1 MCGRYA
7 LSAMI
12 SDIAEEFS
20 TNSAPELSLPADWNI
35 KPTNEVYIIK
45 NQAIEIASWGMIAHW
60 SKSDDEAAK
69 SQSSAINARSES
81 VHEKP
86 TFKAAFRSNRCL
98 LPASG
103 YYEWASELGK
113 YKTKQPIYISR
124 DDGKLLAFS
133 GVFQSWTSP
142 SGRVI
147 QSVAIIT
154 RQAVGQLAQVHSR
167 MPVFLPRER
176 WQDWM
181 NPKINDVEK
190 IRSLMDVPTPDANLR
205 FHPVSS
211 AVNSITGSGAGLIEP
226 IELGE
231 PETLF

>member
-7 LSAMI
+7 LSAAI
-12 SDIAEEFS
+12 SDIAQEFS

-35 KPTNEVYIIK
+35 KPTNDVYIIK
-45 NQAIEIASWGMIAHW
+45 NQAIEIASWGMISHW
-60 SKSDDEAAK
+60 SKSDDEAVK

-86 TFKAAFRSNRCL
+86 TFKSAFRSNRCL
-98 LPASG
+98 LPATG

-124 DDGKLLAFS
+124 DDNKLLAFT
-133 GVFQSWTSP
+133 GIFQSWTSP

-147 QSVAIIT
+147 QSVSIIT
-154 RQAVGQLAQVHSR
+154 RQAVGQLALVHSR
-167 MPVFLPRER
+167 MPVFLPRDR
-176 WQDWM
+176 WADWM
-181 NPKINDVEK
+181 NPKINDVAK
-190 IRSLMDVPTPDANLR
+190 IRSLMDIPNPDANLG

-211 AVNSITGSGAGLIEP
+211 AVNSIAGSGPGLIEP

>member
-7 LSAMI
+7 LSAAI
-12 SDIAEEFS
+12 SDIAQEFS
-20 TNSAPELSLPADWNI
+20 TNSAPELSLPADWNV
-35 KPTNEVYIIK
+35 KPTNDVYIIK

-60 SKSDDEAAK
+60 SKSDDEAVK

-86 TFKAAFRSNRCL
+86 TFKSAFRSNRCL
-98 LPASG
+98 LPATG

-124 DDGKLLAFS
+124 DDNKLLAFT
-133 GVFQSWTSP
+133 GIFQSWTSP

-147 QSVAIIT
+147 QSVSIIT
-154 RQAVGQLAQVHSR
+154 RQAVGQLALVHSR
-167 MPVFLPRER
+167 MPVFLPRDR
-176 WQDWM
+176 WADWM
-181 NPKINDVEK
+181 NPKINDVAK
-190 IRSLMDVPTPDANLR
+190 IRSLMDIPKPDANLG

-211 AVNSITGSGAGLIEP
+211 AVNSITGSGPGLIEP

>member
-20 TNSAPELSLPADWNI
+20 TNSAPGIILPADWNI
-35 KPTNEVYIIK
+35 KPTNDVYIIK

-86 TFKAAFRSNRCL
+86 TFKSAFRSNRCL
-98 LPASG
+98 IPATG

-124 DDGKLLAFS
+124 DDDKLLAFT
-133 GVFQSWTSP
+133 GIFQSWTSP
-142 SGRVI
+142 SGKVI

-154 RQAVGQLAQVHSR
+154 RQAVGQLALVHSR
-167 MPVFLPRER
+167 MPVFLPRQR

-190 IRSLMDVPTPDANLR
+190 IRTLMDVPNPDANLR

-211 AVNSITGSGAGLIEP
+211 AINSIAGSGPGLIEP

>member
-7 LSAMI
+7 LSAAI

-20 TNSAPELSLPADWNI
+20 TNSAPELSLPVDWNI
-35 KPTNEVYIIK
+35 KPTNDVYIIK

-86 TFKAAFRSNRCL
+86 TFKSAFRSNRCL
-98 LPASG
+98 LPATG

-124 DDGKLLAFS
+124 DDNKLLAFT
-133 GVFQSWTSP
+133 GIFQSWTSP

-147 QSVAIIT
+147 QSVSIIT
-154 RQAVGQLAQVHSR
+154 RQAVGQLALVHSR
-167 MPVFLPRER
+167 MPVFLPRDR
-176 WQDWM
+176 WADWM

-211 AVNSITGSGAGLIEP
+211 AVNSIAGSGPGLIEP

>member
-7 LSAMI
+7 LSAAI

-35 KPTNEVYIIK
+35 KPTNDVYIIK

-86 TFKAAFRSNRCL
+86 TFKSAFRSNRCL
-98 LPASG
+98 LPATG

-124 DDGKLLAFS
+124 DDNKLLAFT
-133 GVFQSWTSP
+133 GIFQSWTSP

-147 QSVAIIT
+147 QSVSIIT
-154 RQAVGQLAQVHSR
+154 RQAVGQLALVHSR
-167 MPVFLPRER
+167 MPVFLPRDR
-176 WQDWM
+176 WADWM

-190 IRSLMDVPTPDANLR
+190 IRSLMDIPNPDANLG

-211 AVNSITGSGAGLIEP
+211 AVNSITGSGPELIAP

>member
-7 LSAMI
+7 LSAEI
-12 SDIAEEFS
+12 SDIAQEFS

-35 KPTNEVYIIK
+35 KPTNDVYIIK

-86 TFKAAFRSNRCL
+86 TFKSAFRSNRCL
-98 LPASG
+98 LPATG

-124 DDGKLLAFS
+124 DDNKLLAFT
-133 GVFQSWTSP
+133 GIFQSWTSP

-147 QSVAIIT
+147 QSVSIIT
-154 RQAVGQLAQVHSR
+154 RQAVGQLALVHSR
-167 MPVFLPRER
+167 MPVFLPRDR
-176 WQDWM
+176 WAEWM
-181 NPKINDVEK
+181 NPKINDVAK
-190 IRSLMDVPTPDANLR
+190 IRSLMDIPNPDANLG

-211 AVNSITGSGAGLIEP
+211 AVNSITGSGPELIEP

>member
-7 LSAMI
+7 LSAAI

-35 KPTNEVYIIK
+35 KPTNDVYIIK

-86 TFKAAFRSNRCL
+86 TFKSAFRSNRCL
-98 LPASG
+98 LPATG

-124 DDGKLLAFS
+124 DDNKLLAFT
-133 GVFQSWTSP
+133 GIFQSWTSP
-142 SGRVI
+142 SGKVI
-147 QSVAIIT
+147 QSVSIIT
-154 RQAVGQLAQVHSR
+154 RQAVGQLALVHSR
-167 MPVFLPRER
+167 MPVFLPRDR
-176 WQDWM
+176 WAEWM
-181 NPKINDVEK
+181 NPKINDVAK
-190 IRSLMDVPTPDANLR
+190 IRSLMDIPNPDANLG

-211 AVNSITGSGAGLIEP
+211 AVNSITGSGPELIAP

>member
-7 LSAMI
+7 LSAAI

-35 KPTNEVYIIK
+35 KPTNDVYIIK

-86 TFKAAFRSNRCL
+86 TFKSAFRSNRCL
-98 LPASG
+98 LPATG
-103 YYEWASELGK
+103 YYEWANELGK

-124 DDGKLLAFS
+124 DDNKLLAFT
-133 GVFQSWTSP
+133 GIFQSWTSP

-147 QSVAIIT
+147 QSVSIIT
-154 RQAVGQLAQVHSR
+154 RQAVGQLALVHSR
-167 MPVFLPRER
+167 MPVFLPRDR
-176 WQDWM
+176 WADWM

-190 IRSLMDVPTPDANLR
+190 IRSLMDIPNPEANLG

-211 AVNSITGSGAGLIEP
+211 AVNSITGSGPELIAP

>member
-7 LSAMI
+7 LSAAI
-12 SDIAEEFS
+12 SDIAQEFS

-35 KPTNEVYIIK
+35 KPTNDVYIIK

-60 SKSDDEAAK
+60 SKSDDEAVK

-86 TFKAAFRSNRCL
+86 TFKSAFRSNRCL
-98 LPASG
+98 LPATG

-124 DDGKLLAFS
+124 DDKELLAFT
-133 GVFQSWTSP
+133 GIFQSWTSP

-154 RQAVGQLAQVHSR
+154 RQAVGQLALVHSR
-167 MPVFLPRER
+167 MPVFLPRDR
-176 WQDWM
+176 WADWM
-181 NPKINDVEK
+181 NPKINDVAK
-190 IRSLMDVPTPDANLR
+190 IRSLMDIPNPDANLG

-211 AVNSITGSGAGLIEP
+211 AVNSITGSGPELIEP

>member
-1 MCGRYA
+1 
-7 LSAMI
+7 MI

-20 TNSAPELSLPADWNI
+20 TNSAPGIILPADWNI
-35 KPTNEVYIIK
+35 KPTNDVYIIK

-86 TFKAAFRSNRCL
+86 TFKSAFRSNRCL
-98 LPASG
+98 LPATG

-124 DDGKLLAFS
+124 DDNKLLAFT
-133 GVFQSWTSP
+133 GIFQSWTSP
-142 SGRVI
+142 SGKVI

-154 RQAVGQLAQVHSR
+154 RQAVGQLALVHSR

-181 NPKINDVEK
+181 NPKINDVER

-211 AVNSITGSGAGLIEP
+211 AVNSIAGSGPGLIEP

>member
-7 LSAMI
+7 LSAAI

-20 TNSAPELSLPADWNI
+20 TNSAPELSLPVDWNI
-35 KPTNEVYIIK
+35 KPTNDVYIIK

-86 TFKAAFRSNRCL
+86 TFKSAFRSNRCL
-98 LPASG
+98 LPATG

-124 DDGKLLAFS
+124 DDNKLLAFT
-133 GVFQSWTSP
+133 GIFQSWTSP
-142 SGRVI
+142 SGKVI

-154 RQAVGQLAQVHSR
+154 RQAVGQLALVHSR
-167 MPVFLPRER
+167 MPVFLPRDR
-176 WQDWM
+176 WADWM

-190 IRSLMDVPTPDANLR
+190 IRSLMDIPNPEANLG

-211 AVNSITGSGAGLIEP
+211 AVNSITGSGPELIAP

>member
-7 LSAMI
+7 LSAAI
-12 SDIAEEFS
+12 SDIAQEFS

-35 KPTNEVYIIK
+35 KPTNDVYIIK

-86 TFKAAFRSNRCL
+86 TFKSAFRSNRCL
-98 LPASG
+98 LPATG

-124 DDGKLLAFS
+124 DDNKLLAFT
-133 GVFQSWTSP
+133 GIFQSWTSP
-142 SGRVI
+142 SGKVI
-147 QSVAIIT
+147 QSVSIIT
-154 RQAVGQLAQVHSR
+154 RQAVGQLALVHSR
-167 MPVFLPRER
+167 MPVFLPRDR
-176 WQDWM
+176 WAEWM
-181 NPKINDVEK
+181 NPKINDVAK
-190 IRSLMDVPTPDANLR
+190 IRSLMDIPNPDANLG

-211 AVNSITGSGAGLIEP
+211 AVNSITGRGPELIAP

>member
-1 MCGRYA
+1 
-7 LSAMI
+7 MI

-20 TNSAPELSLPADWNI
+20 TNSAPGISLPADWNI
-35 KPTNEVYIIK
+35 KPTNDVYIIK

-86 TFKAAFRSNRCL
+86 TFKSAFRSNRCL
-98 LPASG
+98 LPATG

-124 DDGKLLAFS
+124 DDNKLLAFT
-133 GVFQSWTSP
+133 GIFQSWTSP

-154 RQAVGQLAQVHSR
+154 RQAVGQLALVHSR
-167 MPVFLPRER
+167 MPVFLPRDR
-176 WQDWM
+176 WAEWM
-181 NPKINDVEK
+181 NPKINDVAK
-190 IRSLMDVPTPDANLR
+190 IRSLMDIPNPDANLG

-211 AVNSITGSGAGLIEP
+211 AVNSIAGSGPGLIEP

>member
-20 TNSAPELSLPADWNI
+20 TNSAPGIILPADWNI
-35 KPTNEVYIIK
+35 KPTNDVYIIK

-86 TFKAAFRSNRCL
+86 TFKSAFRSNRCL
-98 LPASG
+98 LPATG

-113 YKTKQPIYISR
+113 YKTKQPIYVSR
-124 DDGKLLAFS
+124 DDEKLLAFS
-133 GVFQSWTSP
+133 GIFQSWTSP
-142 SGRVI
+142 SGKVI

-181 NPKINDVEK
+181 NPKINDVDK
-190 IRSLMDVPTPDANLR
+190 IRALMDVPIPDANLR

-211 AVNSITGSGAGLIEP
+211 AVNSITGSGPGLIEP

>member
-7 LSAMI
+7 LSAEI
-12 SDIAEEFS
+12 SDIAQEFS

-35 KPTNEVYIIK
+35 KPTNDVYIIK

-86 TFKAAFRSNRCL
+86 TFKSAFRSNRCL
-98 LPASG
+98 LPATG

-124 DDGKLLAFS
+124 DDNKLLAFT
-133 GVFQSWTSP
+133 GIFQSWTSP

-147 QSVAIIT
+147 QSVSIIT
-154 RQAVGQLAQVHSR
+154 RQAVGQLALVHSR
-167 MPVFLPRER
+167 MPVFLPRDR
-176 WQDWM
+176 WADWM
-181 NPKINDVEK
+181 NPKINDVAK
-190 IRSLMDVPTPDANLR
+190 IRSLMDIPNPDANLG

-211 AVNSITGSGAGLIEP
+211 AVNSITGSGPELIEP

>member
-7 LSAMI
+7 LSAAI
-12 SDIAEEFS
+12 SDIAQEFS

-35 KPTNEVYIIK
+35 KPTNDVYIIK

-86 TFKAAFRSNRCL
+86 TFKSAFRSNRCL
-98 LPASG
+98 LPATG

-124 DDGKLLAFS
+124 DDKKLLAFT
-133 GVFQSWTSP
+133 GIFQSWTSP

-147 QSVAIIT
+147 QSVSIIT
-154 RQAVGQLAQVHSR
+154 RQAVGQLALVHSR
-167 MPVFLPRER
+167 MPVFLPRDR
-176 WQDWM
+176 WADWM
-181 NPKINDVEK
+181 NPKINDVAK
-190 IRSLMDVPTPDANLR
+190 IRSLMDIPNPDANLG

-211 AVNSITGSGAGLIEP
+211 AVNSIAGSGPGLIEP

>member
-35 KPTNEVYIIK
+35 KPTNDVYIIK

-86 TFKAAFRSNRCL
+86 TFKSAFRSNRCL
-98 LPASG
+98 LPATG

-124 DDGKLLAFS
+124 DDNKLLAFT
-133 GVFQSWTSP
+133 GIFQSWTSP

-147 QSVAIIT
+147 QSVSIIT
-154 RQAVGQLAQVHSR
+154 RQAVGQLALVHSR
-167 MPVFLPRER
+167 MPVFLPRQR

-181 NPKINDVEK
+181 NPKLNDVEK
-190 IRSLMDVPTPDANLR
+190 IRSLMDISNPDANLR

-211 AVNSITGSGAGLIEP
+211 AINSIAGSGPGLIEP

>member
-20 TNSAPELSLPADWNI
+20 TNSAPDISLPADWNI
-35 KPTNEVYIIK
+35 KPTKDIYIIK
-45 NQAIEIASWGMIAHW
+45 NQAIEIASWGMIAPW
-60 SKSDDEAAK
+60 SKSDDEAAR
-69 SQSSAINARSES
+69 SQTSAINARSES

-86 TFKAAFRSNRCL
+86 TFRSAFRSNRCL
-98 LPASG
+98 IPASG

-113 YKTKQPIYISR
+113 YKTKQPIYVSR
-124 DDGKLLAFS
+124 DDNRLLAFS
-133 GVFQSWTSP
+133 GIFQVWTSP
-142 SGRVI
+142 SGKVR
-147 QSVAIIT
+147 QSVAIVT
-154 RQAVGQLAQVHSR
+154 RQAIGQLALVHSR
-167 MPVFLPRER
+167 MPVFLPKER
-176 WQDWM
+176 WMDWM
-181 NPKINDVEK
+181 NPRINDIEE
-190 IRSLMDVPTPDANLR
+190 IRSLMDIPTPDAHLR

-211 AVNSITGSGAGLIEP
+211 AVNSITGSGPGLIEA

>member
-7 LSAMI
+7 LSAEI
-12 SDIAEEFS
+12 SDIAQEFS

-35 KPTNEVYIIK
+35 KPTNDVYIIK

-86 TFKAAFRSNRCL
+86 TFKSAFRSNRCL
-98 LPASG
+98 LPATG

-124 DDGKLLAFS
+124 DDKKLLAFT
-133 GVFQSWTSP
+133 GIFQSWTSP

-147 QSVAIIT
+147 QSVSIIT
-154 RQAVGQLAQVHSR
+154 RQAVGQLALVHSR
-167 MPVFLPRER
+167 MPVFLPRDR
-176 WQDWM
+176 WADWM
-181 NPKINDVEK
+181 NPKINDVAK
-190 IRSLMDVPTPDANLR
+190 IRSLMDIPNPDANLG

-211 AVNSITGSGAGLIEP
+211 AVNSITGSGPELIEP

>member
-1 MCGRYA
+1 
-7 LSAMI
+7 
-12 SDIAEEFS
+12 
-20 TNSAPELSLPADWNI
+20 DWNI
-35 KPTNEVYIIK
+35 KPTNDVYIIK

-86 TFKAAFRSNRCL
+86 TFKSAFRSNRCL
-98 LPASG
+98 LPATG

-124 DDGKLLAFS
+124 DDNKLLAFT
-133 GVFQSWTSP
+133 GIFQSWTSP

-147 QSVAIIT
+147 QSVSIIT
-154 RQAVGQLAQVHSR
+154 RQAVGQLALVHSR
-167 MPVFLPRER
+167 MPVFLPRDR
-176 WQDWM
+176 WADWM

-190 IRSLMDVPTPDANLR
+190 IRSLMDIPNPEANLG

-211 AVNSITGSGAGLIEP
+211 AVNSITGSGPELIAP

>member
-7 LSAMI
+7 LSAAI
-12 SDIAEEFS
+12 SDIAQEFS

-35 KPTNEVYIIK
+35 KPTNDVYIIK
-45 NQAIEIASWGMIAHW
+45 NQAIEIASWGIIAHW

-86 TFKAAFRSNRCL
+86 TFKSAFRSNRCL
-98 LPASG
+98 LPATG

-124 DDGKLLAFS
+124 DDNKLLAFT
-133 GVFQSWTSP
+133 GIFQSWTSP

-147 QSVAIIT
+147 QSVSIIT
-154 RQAVGQLAQVHSR
+154 RQAVGQLALVHSR
-167 MPVFLPRER
+167 MPVFLPRDR
-176 WQDWM
+176 WADWM
-181 NPKINDVEK
+181 NPKINDVAK
-190 IRSLMDVPTPDANLR
+190 IRSLMDIPNPDANLG

-211 AVNSITGSGAGLIEP
+211 AVNSIAGSGPGLIEP

>member
-7 LSAMI
+7 LSAAI

-35 KPTNEVYIIK
+35 KPTNDVYIIK

-86 TFKAAFRSNRCL
+86 TFKSAFRSNRCL
-98 LPASG
+98 LPATG

-124 DDGKLLAFS
+124 DDNKLLAFT
-133 GVFQSWTSP
+133 GIFQSWTSP

-147 QSVAIIT
+147 QSVSIIT
-154 RQAVGQLAQVHSR
+154 RQAVGQLALVHSR
-167 MPVFLPRER
+167 MPVFLPRDR
-176 WQDWM
+176 WADWM

-190 IRSLMDVPTPDANLR
+190 IRSLMDIPNPDANLG

-211 AVNSITGSGAGLIEP
+211 AVNSITGSGPELIEP

>member
-7 LSAMI
+7 LSAEI
-12 SDIAEEFS
+12 SDIAQEFS

-35 KPTNEVYIIK
+35 KPTNDVYIIK

-86 TFKAAFRSNRCL
+86 TFKSAFRSNRCL
-98 LPASG
+98 LPATG

-124 DDGKLLAFS
+124 DDNKLLAFT
-133 GVFQSWTSP
+133 GIFQSWTSP

-147 QSVAIIT
+147 QSVSIIT
-154 RQAVGQLAQVHSR
+154 RQAVGQLALVHSR
-167 MPVFLPRER
+167 MPVFLPRDR
-176 WQDWM
+176 WADWM
-181 NPKINDVEK
+181 NPKINDVAK
-190 IRSLMDVPTPDANLR
+190 IRSLMDIPNPDANLG

-211 AVNSITGSGAGLIEP
+211 AVNSITGSGPGLIEP

>member
-7 LSAMI
+7 LSAAI
-12 SDIAEEFS
+12 SDIAQEFS

-35 KPTNEVYIIK
+35 KPTNDVYIIK

-86 TFKAAFRSNRCL
+86 TFKSAFRSNRCL
-98 LPASG
+98 LPATG

-124 DDGKLLAFS
+124 DDNKLLAFT
-133 GVFQSWTSP
+133 GIFQSWTSP

-147 QSVAIIT
+147 QSVSIIT
-154 RQAVGQLAQVHSR
+154 RQAVGQLALVHSR
-167 MPVFLPRER
+167 MPVFLPRDR
-176 WQDWM
+176 WADWM
-181 NPKINDVEK
+181 NPKINDVAK
-190 IRSLMDVPTPDANLR
+190 IRSLMDIPNPDANLG

-211 AVNSITGSGAGLIEP
+211 AVNSITGSGPGLIEP

>member
-7 LSAMI
+7 LSATI

-35 KPTNEVYIIK
+35 KPTNDVYIIK

-86 TFKAAFRSNRCL
+86 TFKSAFRSNRCL
-98 LPASG
+98 LPATG

-124 DDGKLLAFS
+124 DDNKLLAFT
-133 GVFQSWTSP
+133 GIFQSWTSP

-147 QSVAIIT
+147 QSVSIIT
-154 RQAVGQLAQVHSR
+154 RQAVGQLALVHSR
-167 MPVFLPRER
+167 MPVFLPRDR
-176 WQDWM
+176 WADWM

-190 IRSLMDVPTPDANLR
+190 IRSLMDIPNPDANLG

-211 AVNSITGSGAGLIEP
+211 AVNSITGSGPELIAP

>member
-7 LSAMI
+7 LSAEI
-12 SDIAEEFS
+12 SDIAQEFS

-35 KPTNEVYIIK
+35 KPTNDVYIIK
-45 NQAIEIASWGMIAHW
+45 NQAIEIASWGIIAHW

-86 TFKAAFRSNRCL
+86 TFKSAFRSNRCL
-98 LPASG
+98 LPATG

-124 DDGKLLAFS
+124 DDNKLLAFT
-133 GVFQSWTSP
+133 GIFQSWTSP
-142 SGRVI
+142 SGRFI
-147 QSVAIIT
+147 QSVSIIT
-154 RQAVGQLAQVHSR
+154 RQAVGQLALVHSR
-167 MPVFLPRER
+167 MPVFLPRDR
-176 WQDWM
+176 WADWM
-181 NPKINDVEK
+181 NPKINDVAK
-190 IRSLMDVPTPDANLR
+190 IRSLMDIPNPDANLG

-211 AVNSITGSGAGLIEP
+211 AVNSIAGSGPGLIEP

>member
-35 KPTNEVYIIK
+35 KPTNDVYIIK

-86 TFKAAFRSNRCL
+86 TFKSAFRSNRCL
-98 LPASG
+98 LPATG

-124 DDGKLLAFS
+124 DDNKLLAFT
-133 GVFQSWTSP
+133 GIFQSWTSP

-147 QSVAIIT
+147 QSVSIIT
-154 RQAVGQLAQVHSR
+154 RQAVGQLALVHSR
-167 MPVFLPRER
+167 MPVFLPRQR
-176 WQDWM
+176 WEDWM

-190 IRSLMDVPTPDANLR
+190 IRSLMDISNPDANLR

-211 AVNSITGSGAGLIEP
+211 AINSIAGSGPGLIEP

>member
-7 LSAMI
+7 LSAEI
-12 SDIAEEFS
+12 SDIAQEFS

-35 KPTNEVYIIK
+35 KPTNDVYIIK
-45 NQAIEIASWGMIAHW
+45 NQAIEIASWGIIAHW

-86 TFKAAFRSNRCL
+86 TFKSAFRSNRCS
-98 LPASG
+98 LPATG

-124 DDGKLLAFS
+124 DDNKLLAFT
-133 GVFQSWTSP
+133 GIFQSWTSP

-147 QSVAIIT
+147 QSVSIIT
-154 RQAVGQLAQVHSR
+154 RQAVGQLALVHSR
-167 MPVFLPRER
+167 MPVFLPRDR
-176 WQDWM
+176 WADWM
-181 NPKINDVEK
+181 NPKINDVAK
-190 IRSLMDVPTPDANLR
+190 IRSLMDIPNPDANLG

-211 AVNSITGSGAGLIEP
+211 AVNSITGSGPELIEP

>member
-7 LSAMI
+7 LSAAI

-20 TNSAPELSLPADWNI
+20 TNSAPELSLPVDWNI
-35 KPTNEVYIIK
+35 KPTNDVYIIK

-86 TFKAAFRSNRCL
+86 TFKSAFRSNRCL
-98 LPASG
+98 LPATG

-124 DDGKLLAFS
+124 DDNKLLAFT
-133 GVFQSWTSP
+133 GIFQSWTSP

-147 QSVAIIT
+147 QSVSIIT
-154 RQAVGQLAQVHSR
+154 RQAVGQLALVHSR
-167 MPVFLPRER
+167 MPVFLPRDR
-176 WQDWM
+176 WADWM

-190 IRSLMDVPTPDANLR
+190 IRSLMDIPNPEANLG

-211 AVNSITGSGAGLIEP
+211 VVNSITGSGPELIAP

>member
-7 LSAMI
+7 LSAAI
-12 SDIAEEFS
+12 SDIAQEFS

-35 KPTNEVYIIK
+35 KPTNDVYIIK

-86 TFKAAFRSNRCL
+86 TFKSAFRSNRCL
-98 LPASG
+98 LPATG

-124 DDGKLLAFS
+124 DDNKLLAFT
-133 GVFQSWTSP
+133 GIFQSWTSS

-147 QSVAIIT
+147 QSVSIIT
-154 RQAVGQLAQVHSR
+154 RQAVGQLALVHSR
-167 MPVFLPRER
+167 MPVFLPRDR
-176 WQDWM
+176 WADWM
-181 NPKINDVEK
+181 NPKINDVAK
-190 IRSLMDVPTPDANLR
+190 IRSLMDIPNPDANLG

-211 AVNSITGSGAGLIEP
+211 AVNSIAGSGPGLIEP

>member
-1 MCGRYA
+1 
-7 LSAMI
+7 MI

-20 TNSAPELSLPADWNI
+20 TNSAPGISLPADWNI
-35 KPTNEVYIIK
+35 KPTNDVYIIK

-86 TFKAAFRSNRCL
+86 TFKSAFRSNRCL
-98 LPASG
+98 LPATG

-113 YKTKQPIYISR
+113 YKTKQPIYVSR
-124 DDGKLLAFS
+124 DDEKLLAFT
-133 GVFQSWTSP
+133 GIFQSWTSP

-147 QSVAIIT
+147 QSVSIIT
-154 RQAVGQLAQVHSR
+154 RQAVGQLALVHSR
-167 MPVFLPRER
+167 MPVFLPRDR
-176 WQDWM
+176 WADWM
-181 NPKINDVEK
+181 NPKINDVAK
-190 IRSLMDVPTPDANLR
+190 IRSLMDIPNPDANLG

-211 AVNSITGSGAGLIEP
+211 AVNSITGSGPELIEP

>member
-7 LSAMI
+7 LSAAI
-12 SDIAEEFS
+12 SDIAEGFS

-35 KPTNEVYIIK
+35 KPTNDVYIIK
-45 NQAIEIASWGMIAHW
+45 NQAIEIASWGIIAHW

-86 TFKAAFRSNRCL
+86 TFKSAFRSNRCL
-98 LPASG
+98 LPATG

-124 DDGKLLAFS
+124 DDNKLLAFT
-133 GVFQSWTSP
+133 GIFQSWTSP

-147 QSVAIIT
+147 QSVSIIT
-154 RQAVGQLAQVHSR
+154 RQAVSQLALVHSR
-167 MPVFLPRER
+167 MPVFLPRDR
-176 WQDWM
+176 WADWM
-181 NPKINDVEK
+181 NPKINDVAK
-190 IRSLMDVPTPDANLR
+190 IRSLMDIPNPDANLG

-211 AVNSITGSGAGLIEP
+211 AVNSIAGSGPGLIEP

>member
-1 MCGRYA
+1 
-7 LSAMI
+7 MI

-20 TNSAPELSLPADWNI
+20 TNSAPGIILPADWNI
-35 KPTNEVYIIK
+35 KPTNDVYIIK

-86 TFKAAFRSNRCL
+86 TFKSAFRSNRCL

-124 DDGKLLAFS
+124 DDEKLLAFS
-133 GVFQSWTSP
+133 GIFQSWTSP
-142 SGRVI
+142 SGKVI

-181 NPKINDVEK
+181 NPKLNDVDK
-190 IRSLMDVPTPDANLR
+190 IRALMDVPTPDANLR

-211 AVNSITGSGAGLIEP
+211 AVNSITGSGPGLIEQ

>member
-7 LSAMI
+7 LSAAI

-35 KPTNEVYIIK
+35 KPTNDVYIIK

-86 TFKAAFRSNRCL
+86 TFKSAFRSNRCL
-98 LPASG
+98 LPATG

-124 DDGKLLAFS
+124 DDNKLLAFT
-133 GVFQSWTSP
+133 GIFQSWTSP

-147 QSVAIIT
+147 QSVSIIT
-154 RQAVGQLAQVHSR
+154 RQAVGQLALVHSR

-176 WQDWM
+176 WADWM

-190 IRSLMDVPTPDANLR
+190 IRSLMDIPNPEANLG

-211 AVNSITGSGAGLIEP
+211 AVNSITGSGPELIAP

>member
-7 LSAMI
+7 LSAAI
-12 SDIAEEFS
+12 SDIAQEFS

-35 KPTNEVYIIK
+35 KPTNDVYIIK

-86 TFKAAFRSNRCL
+86 TFKSAFRSNRCL
-98 LPASG
+98 LPATG

-124 DDGKLLAFS
+124 DDKKLLAFT
-133 GVFQSWTSP
+133 GIFQSWTSP

-147 QSVAIIT
+147 QSVSIIT
-154 RQAVGQLAQVHSR
+154 RQAVGQLALVHSR
-167 MPVFLPRER
+167 MPVFLPRDR
-176 WQDWM
+176 WAEWM
-181 NPKINDVEK
+181 NPKINDVAK
-190 IRSLMDVPTPDANLR
+190 IRSLMDIPNPDANLG

-211 AVNSITGSGAGLIEP
+211 AVNSIAGSGPGLIEP

>member
-7 LSAMI
+7 LSAAI

-20 TNSAPELSLPADWNI
+20 TISAPELSLPADWNI
-35 KPTNEVYIIK
+35 KPTNDVYIIK
-45 NQAIEIASWGMIAHW
+45 NQAIEIASWGIIAHW

-86 TFKAAFRSNRCL
+86 TFKSAFRSNRCL
-98 LPASG
+98 LPATG

-124 DDGKLLAFS
+124 DDKKLLAFT
-133 GVFQSWTSP
+133 GIFQSWTSP

-147 QSVAIIT
+147 QSVSIIT
-154 RQAVGQLAQVHSR
+154 RQAVGQLALVHSR
-167 MPVFLPRER
+167 MPVFLPRDR
-176 WQDWM
+176 WAEWM
-181 NPKINDVEK
+181 NPKINDVAK
-190 IRSLMDVPTPDANLR
+190 IRSLMDIPNPDANLG

-211 AVNSITGSGAGLIEP
+211 AVNSITGSGPGLIEP

>member
-7 LSAMI
+7 LSAAI
-12 SDIAEEFS
+12 SDIAQEFS

-35 KPTNEVYIIK
+35 KPTNDVYIIK

-86 TFKAAFRSNRCL
+86 TFKSAFRSNRCL
-98 LPASG
+98 LPATG

-124 DDGKLLAFS
+124 DDNKLLAFT
-133 GVFQSWTSP
+133 GIFQSWTSP

-154 RQAVGQLAQVHSR
+154 RQAVGQLALVHSR
-167 MPVFLPRER
+167 MPVFLPRDR
-176 WQDWM
+176 WADWM
-181 NPKINDVEK
+181 NPKINDVAK
-190 IRSLMDVPTPDANLR
+190 IRSLMDIPNPDANLG

-211 AVNSITGSGAGLIEP
+211 AVNSITGSGPELIEP

>member
-7 LSAMI
+7 LSAEI

-35 KPTNEVYIIK
+35 KPTNDVYIIK

-86 TFKAAFRSNRCL
+86 TFKSAFRSNRCL
-98 LPASG
+98 LPATG

-124 DDGKLLAFS
+124 DDNKLLAFT
-133 GVFQSWTSP
+133 GIFQSWTSP

-147 QSVAIIT
+147 QSVSIIT
-154 RQAVGQLAQVHSR
+154 RQAVGQLALVHSR
-167 MPVFLPRER
+167 MPVFLPRDR
-176 WQDWM
+176 WADWM
-181 NPKINDVEK
+181 NPKINDVAK
-190 IRSLMDVPTPDANLR
+190 IRSLMDIPNPDANLG

-211 AVNSITGSGAGLIEP
+211 AVNSIAGSGPGLIEP

>member
-7 LSAMI
+7 LSAAI
-12 SDIAEEFS
+12 SDIAQEFS

-35 KPTNEVYIIK
+35 KPTNDVYIIK
-45 NQAIEIASWGMIAHW
+45 NQAIEIASWGIIAHW

-86 TFKAAFRSNRCL
+86 TFKSAFRSNRCL
-98 LPASG
+98 LPATG

-124 DDGKLLAFS
+124 DDKKLLAFT
-133 GVFQSWTSP
+133 GIFQSWTSP

-147 QSVAIIT
+147 QSVSIIT
-154 RQAVGQLAQVHSR
+154 RQAVGQLALVHSR
-167 MPVFLPRER
+167 MPVFLPRDR
-176 WQDWM
+176 WADWM
-181 NPKINDVEK
+181 NPKINDVAK
-190 IRSLMDVPTPDANLR
+190 IRSLMDIPNPDANLG

-211 AVNSITGSGAGLIEP
+211 AVNSIAGSGPGLIEP

>member
-7 LSAMI
+7 LSAAI
-12 SDIAEEFS
+12 SDIAQEFS

-35 KPTNEVYIIK
+35 KPTNDVYIIK

-86 TFKAAFRSNRCL
+86 TFKSAFRSNRCL
-98 LPASG
+98 LPATG

-124 DDGKLLAFS
+124 DDNKLLAFT
-133 GVFQSWTSP
+133 GIFQSWTSP

-147 QSVAIIT
+147 QSVSIIT
-154 RQAVGQLAQVHSR
+154 RQAVGQLALVHSR
-167 MPVFLPRER
+167 MPVFLPRDR
-176 WQDWM
+176 WADWM
-181 NPKINDVEK
+181 NPKINDVER

-211 AVNSITGSGAGLIEP
+211 AVNSIAGSGPGLIEP